1 MKKCSQLKETPTL
14 KANGRLTVRNTVL
27 FQIYFT
33 MEKES
38 ENRLPFLDVL
48 IDNNQVPVLTTVFR
62 KSTAL
67 LAFLLISLA
76 LHHTRIS

>member
-1 MKKCSQLKETPTL
+1 
-14 KANGRLTVRNTVL
+14 
-27 FQIYFT
+27 

-62 KSTAL
+62 KSTFTGL
-67 LAFLLISLA
+67 LMNFTSFTSYSYKLQQNFQFFIIVHLCFVEIKKK
-76 LHHTRIS
+76 TNGN